1 MQPNLVIVYFGG
13 NDSVGSHESGRGPH
27 VPLEEYVEN
36 MRKIINHIKVQLKY
50 MFIQAYYLDLDKV
63 LMVGW
68 LNSMCYQNL
77 SEKTRVIVLTCPPVD
92 EEMIT
97 KTFR

>member
-1 MQPNLVIVYFGG
+1 MQPNLAIVYLGG
-13 NDSVGSHESGRGPH
+13 NDSMGSHESGLGPH

-50 MFIQAYYLDLDKV
+50 MSIQAYFLDFDKV

-68 LNSMCYQNL
+68 LNSMCL
-77 SEKTRVIVLTCPPVD
+77 PESL
-92 EEMIT
+92 
-97 KTFR
+97 